1 MTFPGETFRSLQSR
15 NFRLFM
21 TSQVVSMTG
30 IWMQRMATVWLV
42 LSLTDSPF
50 LSSANDFASQIPI
63 LVLGLFS
70 GALVDRVDK
79 KHLIQVTQFM
89 LLLIALLMG
98 FLTLSQR
105 ASYPIILMVSIL
117 LGSINAFDMP
127 ARQACISQMV
137 DRPDFLSNAIALNS
151 AVFNLSRVIGPSAAG
166 FIVAAVGEGYCFLL
180 TGLAFLAPIYA
191 LFIMRLPRY
200 QGSPGTPQTSVGRS
214 IREGF
219 VYVGENRHLGI
230 VLLLMCAVSFLG
242 MPIYVTF
249 SALVKLVLREDASL
263 FGLILGGV
271 GLGALSS
278 TIRIASDPSI
288 RGFPARMFFALIIMG
303 TGLLFMALARNRWI
317 LLPMSALVGGGLV
330 YSTTGCNTMLQSF
343 ISDEMRGRVMSLYV
357 MAFSGFAPL
366 GSLAAGAIM
375 NRFGVTWSILL
386 QGAGCFLTAAVFR
399 CFVKVLDRNIRALY
413 GEKEEESKGAIA
425 EGKCAIAEGKSK
437 SLEARNI

>member
-1 MTFPGETFRSLQSR
+1 
-15 NFRLFM
+15 M

-30 IWMQRMATVWLV
+30 IWMQRMVTVWLV

-50 LSSANDFASQIPI
+50 RSSSNDFASQIPI

-70 GALVDRVDK
+70 GALVDRIDK
-79 KHLIQVTQFM
+79 KHLIQATQFM

-105 ASYPIILMVSIL
+105 VSYPIILMVSIL

-137 DRPDFLSNAIALNS
+137 DCPDCLANAIALNS
-151 AVFNLSRVIGPSAAG
+151 AVFNLSRAG

-191 LFIMRLPRY
+191 LFIMRLPP
-200 QGSPGTPQTSVGRS
+200 QAPPETPRPSVVLS
-214 IREGF
+214 IREGLA
-219 VYVGENRHLGI
+219 YVKENRHLEI

-249 SALVKLVLREDASL
+249 SALVKMVLREDASL
-263 FGLILGGV
+263 FGLILSGV

-278 TIRIASDPSI
+278 TIRIASARSS
-288 RGFPARMFFALIIMG
+288 RGFPSRMFWALIVMG
-303 TGLLFMALARNRWI
+303 VGLLSMALVRNRWI

-343 ISDEMRGRVMSLYV
+343 ISDDMRGRVMSLYV

-375 NRFGVTWSILL
+375 NRVGVTWAILL
-386 QGAGCFLTAAVFR
+386 QGAGCFLTAAVFW
-399 CFVKVLDRNIRALY
+399 CSVKILDRNIRTLY
-413 GEKEEESKGAIA
+413 GEKEEESEGAIS
-425 EGKCAIAEGKSK
+425 EGKSK
-437 SLEARNI
+437 SLEAQNI

>member
-1 MTFPGETFRSLQSR
+1 MFSGETFRSLQSR

-50 LSSANDFASQIPI
+50 RSSSNDFASQIPI

-70 GALVDRVDK
+70 GALVDRIDK
-79 KHLIQVTQFM
+79 KHLIQATQFM

-137 DRPDFLSNAIALNS
+137 DCPDCLANAIALNS
-151 AVFNLSRVIGPSAAG
+151 AVFNLSRVIGPSVAG

-191 LFIMRLPRY
+191 LFIMRLPP
-200 QGSPGTPQTSVGRS
+200 QAPPETPRPSVVLS
-214 IREGF
+214 IREGLA
-219 VYVGENRHLGI
+219 YVKENRHLEI

-249 SALVKLVLREDASL
+249 SALVKMVLREDASL
-263 FGLILGGV
+263 FGLILSGV

-278 TIRIASDPSI
+278 TIRIASARSI
-288 RGFPARMFFALIIMG
+288 RGFPSRMFWALIVMG
-303 TGLLFMALARNRWI
+303 VGLLSMALVRNRWI

-343 ISDEMRGRVMSLYV
+343 ISDDMRGRVMSLYV

-375 NRFGVTWSILL
+375 NRVGVTWAILL

-413 GEKEEESKGAIA
+413 GEKEEESEGAIS
-425 EGKCAIAEGKSK
+425 EGKSK
-437 SLEARNI
+437 SLEAQNI

>member
-1 MTFPGETFRSLQSR
+1 MTFSRETFRSLQSR

-50 LSSANDFASQIPI
+50 LSSSNDFASQIPV

-70 GALVDRVDK
+70 GALIDRVDK

-98 FLTLSQR
+98 SLTLSQR
-105 ASYPIILMVSIL
+105 ASYPVILMVSIL

-127 ARQACISQMV
+127 ARQACISEMV

-151 AVFNLSRVIGPSAAG
+151 AVFNLSRVIGPSVAG

-191 LFIMRLPRY
+191 LFIMRLPP
-200 QGSPGTPQTSVGRS
+200 QAPPETPRAGVGQSV
-214 IREGF
+214 REGL
-219 VYVGENRHLGI
+219 VYIGENRHLGV

-263 FGLILGGV
+263 FGLILGCV

-278 TIRIASDPSI
+278 TMRIASAPSI
-288 RGFPARMFFALIIMG
+288 RGFPARMFWALIVMG
-303 TGLLFMALARNRWI
+303 TGLLSMALARNRWI

-330 YSTTGCNTMLQSF
+330 YSTTGCNTMLQTF
-343 ISDEMRGRVMSLYV
+343 ISDDMRGRVMSLYV

-375 NRFGVTWSILL
+375 SRVGVTWSILF
-386 QGAGCFLTAAVFR
+386 QGAGCFLTATVFR
-399 CFVKVLDRNIRALY
+399 CFVKALDRNIRALY
-413 GEKEEESKGAIA
+413 GDKEEESESAIS
-425 EGKCAIAEGKSK
+425 EGKSK
-437 SLEARNI
+437 SLEAQNI

>member
-1 MTFPGETFRSLQSR
+1 
-15 NFRLFM
+15 M

-50 LSSANDFASQIPI
+50 RSSSNDFASQIPI

-70 GALVDRVDK
+70 GALVDRIDK
-79 KHLIQVTQFM
+79 KHLIQATQFM

-105 ASYPIILMVSIL
+105 VSYPIILMVSIL

-137 DRPDFLSNAIALNS
+137 DCPDCLANAIALNS
-151 AVFNLSRVIGPSAAG
+151 AVFNLSRVIGPSVAG

-191 LFIMRLPRY
+191 LFIMRLPP
-200 QGSPGTPQTSVGRS
+200 QAPPETPRPSVVLS
-214 IREGF
+214 IREGLA
-219 VYVGENRHLGI
+219 YVKENRHLEI

-249 SALVKLVLREDASL
+249 SALVKMVLREDASL
-263 FGLILGGV
+263 FGLILSGV

-278 TIRIASDPSI
+278 TIRIASARSI
-288 RGFPARMFFALIIMG
+288 RGFPSRMFWALIVMG
-303 TGLLFMALARNRWI
+303 VGLLSMALVRNRWI

-375 NRFGVTWSILL
+375 NRVGVTWAILL

-413 GEKEEESKGAIA
+413 GEKEEESEGAIS
-425 EGKCAIAEGKSK
+425 EGKSK
-437 SLEARNI
+437 SLEAQNI

>member
-1 MTFPGETFRSLQSR
+1 
-15 NFRLFM
+15 M

-50 LSSANDFASQIPI
+50 RSSSNDFASQIPI

-70 GALVDRVDK
+70 GALVDRIDK
-79 KHLIQVTQFM
+79 KHLIQATQFM

-137 DRPDFLSNAIALNS
+137 DCPDCLANAIALNS
-151 AVFNLSRVIGPSAAG
+151 AVFNLSRVIGPSVAG

-191 LFIMRLPRY
+191 LFIMRLPP
-200 QGSPGTPQTSVGRS
+200 QAPPETPRPSVVLS
-214 IREGF
+214 IREGLA
-219 VYVGENRHLGI
+219 YVKENRHLEI

-249 SALVKLVLREDASL
+249 SALVKMVLREDASL

-278 TIRIASDPSI
+278 TIRIASARSI
-288 RGFPARMFFALIIMG
+288 RGFPSRMFWALIVMG
-303 TGLLFMALARNRWI
+303 VGLLSMALVRNRWI

-375 NRFGVTWSILL
+375 NRVGVTWAILL
-386 QGAGCFLTAAVFR
+386 QGAGCFLTAAIFR
-399 CFVKVLDRNIRALY
+399 CFVKVLDRNIRTLY
-413 GEKEEESKGAIA
+413 GEKEEESEGAIS
-425 EGKCAIAEGKSK
+425 EGKSK
-437 SLEARNI
+437 SLEAQNI

>member
-1 MTFPGETFRSLQSR
+1 MMFSGETFRSLQSR

-50 LSSANDFASQIPI
+50 RSSSNDFASQIPI

-70 GALVDRVDK
+70 GALVDRIDK
-79 KHLIQVTQFM
+79 KHLIQATQFM

-105 ASYPIILMVSIL
+105 VSYPIILMVSIL

-137 DRPDFLSNAIALNS
+137 DCPDCLANAIALNS
-151 AVFNLSRVIGPSAAG
+151 AVFNLSRVIGPSVAG

-191 LFIMRLPRY
+191 LFIMRLPP
-200 QGSPGTPQTSVGRS
+200 QAPPETPRPSVVLS
-214 IREGF
+214 IREGLA
-219 VYVGENRHLGI
+219 YVKENRHLEI

-249 SALVKLVLREDASL
+249 SALVKMVLREDASL
-263 FGLILGGV
+263 FGLILSGV

-278 TIRIASDPSI
+278 TIRIASAWSI
-288 RGFPARMFFALIIMG
+288 RGFPSRMFWALIVMG
-303 TGLLFMALARNRWI
+303 VGLLSMALVRNRWI

-343 ISDEMRGRVMSLYV
+343 ISDDMRGRVMSLYV

-375 NRFGVTWSILL
+375 NRVGVTWAILL

-399 CFVKVLDRNIRALY
+399 CFVKGLDRNIRALY
-413 GEKEEESKGAIA
+413 GEKVEESEGAIS
-425 EGKCAIAEGKSK
+425 EGKSK
-437 SLEARNI
+437 SLEAQNI

>member
-1 MTFPGETFRSLQSR
+1 
-15 NFRLFM
+15 M

-30 IWMQRMATVWLV
+30 IWMQRMVTVWLV

-50 LSSANDFASQIPI
+50 RSSSNDFASQIPI

-70 GALVDRVDK
+70 GALIDRVDK
-79 KHLIQVTQFM
+79 KHLIQATQFM

-105 ASYPIILMVSIL
+105 VSYPIILMVSIL

-137 DRPDFLSNAIALNS
+137 DRPECLSNAIALNS
-151 AVFNLSRVIGPSAAG
+151 AVFNLSRVIGPSVAG

-191 LFIMRLPRY
+191 LFIMRLPP
-200 QGSPGTPQTSVGRS
+200 QAPPETPRPSVVLS
-214 IREGF
+214 IREGLA
-219 VYVGENRHLGI
+219 YVKENRHLEI

-249 SALVKLVLREDASL
+249 SALVKMVLREDASL
-263 FGLILGGV
+263 FGLILSGV

-278 TIRIASDPSI
+278 TIRIASARSI
-288 RGFPARMFFALIIMG
+288 RGFPSRMFWALIVMG
-303 TGLLFMALARNRWI
+303 VGLLSMALVRNRWI

-343 ISDEMRGRVMSLYV
+343 ISDDMRGRVMSLYV

-375 NRFGVTWSILL
+375 NRVGVTWAILL

-399 CFVKVLDRNIRALY
+399 CFVKILDRNIQALY
-413 GEKEEESKGAIA
+413 GEKEEESEGAIS
-425 EGKCAIAEGKSK
+425 EGKSK
-437 SLEARNI
+437 SLEAQNI

>member
-1 MTFPGETFRSLQSR
+1 MTFSGETFRSLQSR

-30 IWMQRMATVWLV
+30 IWMQRMVTVWLV

-50 LSSANDFASQIPI
+50 RSSSNDFASQIPI

-70 GALVDRVDK
+70 GALVDRIDK
-79 KHLIQVTQFM
+79 KRLIQATQFM

-137 DRPDFLSNAIALNS
+137 DCPDCLANAIALNS
-151 AVFNLSRVIGPSAAG
+151 AVFNLSRVIGPSVAG

-191 LFIMRLPRY
+191 LFIMRLPP
-200 QGSPGTPQTSVGRS
+200 QAPPETPRPSVVLS
-214 IREGF
+214 IREGLA
-219 VYVGENRHLGI
+219 YVKENRHLEI

-249 SALVKLVLREDASL
+249 SALVKMVLREDASL
-263 FGLILGGV
+263 FGLILSGV

-278 TIRIASDPSI
+278 TIRIASARSI
-288 RGFPARMFFALIIMG
+288 RGFPSRMFWALIVMG
-303 TGLLFMALARNRWI
+303 VGLLSMALVRNRWI

-343 ISDEMRGRVMSLYV
+343 ISDDMRGRVMSLYV

-375 NRFGVTWSILL
+375 NRVGVTWAILL

-413 GEKEEESKGAIA
+413 GEKEEESEGAIS
-425 EGKCAIAEGKSK
+425 EGKSK
-437 SLEARNI
+437 SLEAQNI

>member
-1 MTFPGETFRSLQSR
+1 
-15 NFRLFM
+15 M

-30 IWMQRMATVWLV
+30 IWMQRMVTVWLV

-50 LSSANDFASQIPI
+50 RSSSNDFASQIPI

-70 GALVDRVDK
+70 GALVDRIDK
-79 KHLIQVTQFM
+79 KHLIQATQFM

-105 ASYPIILMVSIL
+105 VSYPIILMVSIL

-137 DRPDFLSNAIALNS
+137 DCPDCLANAIALNS
-151 AVFNLSRVIGPSAAG
+151 AVFNLSRVIGPSVAG

-191 LFIMRLPRY
+191 LFIMRLPP
-200 QGSPGTPQTSVGRS
+200 QAPPETPRPSVVLS
-214 IREGF
+214 IREGLA
-219 VYVGENRHLGI
+219 YVKENRHLEI

-249 SALVKLVLREDASL
+249 SALVKMVLREDASL
-263 FGLILGGV
+263 FGLILGCV

-278 TIRIASDPSI
+278 TMRIASAPSI
-288 RGFPARMFFALIIMG
+288 RGFPARMFWALIVMG
-303 TGLLFMALARNRWI
+303 VGLLSMALVRNRWI
-317 LLPMSALVGGGLV
+317 LLSMSALVGGGLV

-343 ISDEMRGRVMSLYV
+343 ISDDMRGRVMSLYV

-375 NRFGVTWSILL
+375 NRVGVTWAILL

-413 GEKEEESKGAIA
+413 GEKKEESEGAIS
-425 EGKCAIAEGKSK
+425 EGKSK
-437 SLEARNI
+437 SLEAQNI

>member
-1 MTFPGETFRSLQSR
+1 MMFSGETFRSLQSR

-30 IWMQRMATVWLV
+30 IWMQRMVTVWLV

-50 LSSANDFASQIPI
+50 RSSSNDFASQIPI

-70 GALVDRVDK
+70 GALVDRIDK
-79 KHLIQVTQFM
+79 KHLIQATQFM

-137 DRPDFLSNAIALNS
+137 DRPDCLANAIALNS
-151 AVFNLSRVIGPSAAG
+151 AVFNLSRVIGPSVAG

-191 LFIMRLPRY
+191 LFIMRLPP
-200 QGSPGTPQTSVGRS
+200 QAPPETPRPSVVLS
-214 IREGF
+214 IREGLA
-219 VYVGENRHLGI
+219 YVKENRHLEI

-249 SALVKLVLREDASL
+249 SALVKMVLREDASL
-263 FGLILGGV
+263 FGLILSGV

-278 TIRIASDPSI
+278 TIRIASARSI
-288 RGFPARMFFALIIMG
+288 RGFPSRMFWALIVMG
-303 TGLLFMALARNRWI
+303 VGLLSMALVRNRWI

-330 YSTTGCNTMLQSF
+330 YSTTGCNTMLQTF
-343 ISDEMRGRVMSLYV
+343 ISDDMRGRVMSLYV

-375 NRFGVTWSILL
+375 NRVGVTWAILL

-413 GEKEEESKGAIA
+413 GEKEEESEGAIS
-425 EGKCAIAEGKSK
+425 EGKSK
-437 SLEARNI
+437 SLEAQNI

>member
-1 MTFPGETFRSLQSR
+1 
-15 NFRLFM
+15 M

-30 IWMQRMATVWLV
+30 IWMQRMVTVWLV

-50 LSSANDFASQIPI
+50 RSSSNDFASQIPI

-70 GALVDRVDK
+70 GALVDRIDK
-79 KHLIQVTQFM
+79 KHLIQATQFM

-105 ASYPIILMVSIL
+105 VSYPIILMVSIL

-137 DRPDFLSNAIALNS
+137 DCPDCLANAIALNS
-151 AVFNLSRVIGPSAAG
+151 AVFNLSRVIGPSVAG

-191 LFIMRLPRY
+191 LFIMRLPP
-200 QGSPGTPQTSVGRS
+200 QAPPETPRPSVVLS
-214 IREGF
+214 IREGLA
-219 VYVGENRHLGI
+219 YVKENRHLEI

-249 SALVKLVLREDASL
+249 SALVKMVLREDASL
-263 FGLILGGV
+263 FGLILSGV

-278 TIRIASDPSI
+278 TIRIASAPSI
-288 RGFPARMFFALIIMG
+288 RGFPARMFWALIVMG
-303 TGLLFMALARNRWI
+303 VGLLSMALVRNRWI

-343 ISDEMRGRVMSLYV
+343 ISDDMRGRVMSLYV

-375 NRFGVTWSILL
+375 NRVGVTWAILL

-413 GEKEEESKGAIA
+413 GEKEEESEGAIS
-425 EGKCAIAEGKSK
+425 EGKSK
-437 SLEARNI
+437 SLEAQNI

>member
-1 MTFPGETFRSLQSR
+1 MMFSGETFRSLQSR

-30 IWMQRMATVWLV
+30 IWMQRMVTVWLV

-50 LSSANDFASQIPI
+50 RSSSNDFASQIPI

-70 GALVDRVDK
+70 GALVDRIDK
-79 KHLIQVTQFM
+79 KHLIQATQFM

-105 ASYPIILMVSIL
+105 VSYPIILMVSIL

-137 DRPDFLSNAIALNS
+137 DCPDCLANAIALNS
-151 AVFNLSRVIGPSAAG
+151 AVFNLSRVIGPSVAG

-191 LFIMRLPRY
+191 LFIMRLPP
-200 QGSPGTPQTSVGRS
+200 QAPPETPRPSVVLS
-214 IREGF
+214 IREGLA
-219 VYVGENRHLGI
+219 YVKENRHLEI

-249 SALVKLVLREDASL
+249 SALVKMVLREDASL
-263 FGLILGGV
+263 FGLILSGV

-278 TIRIASDPSI
+278 TIRIASARSI
-288 RGFPARMFFALIIMG
+288 RGFPSRMFWALIVMG
-303 TGLLFMALARNRWI
+303 VGLLSMALVRNRWI

-343 ISDEMRGRVMSLYV
+343 ISDDMRGRVMSLYV

-375 NRFGVTWSILL
+375 NRVGVTWAILL

-413 GEKEEESKGAIA
+413 GEKEEESEGAIS
-425 EGKCAIAEGKSK
+425 EGKSK
-437 SLEARNI
+437 SLEAQNI

>member
-1 MTFPGETFRSLQSR
+1 MMFSGETFRSLQSR

-30 IWMQRMATVWLV
+30 IWMQRMVTVWLV

-50 LSSANDFASQIPI
+50 RSSSNDFASQTPI

-70 GALVDRVDK
+70 GALVDRIDK
-79 KHLIQVTQFM
+79 KHLIQATQFM

-105 ASYPIILMVSIL
+105 VSYPIILMVSIL

-137 DRPDFLSNAIALNS
+137 DCPDCLANAIALNS
-151 AVFNLSRVIGPSAAG
+151 AVFNLSRVIGPSVAG

-191 LFIMRLPRY
+191 LFIMRLPP
-200 QGSPGTPQTSVGRS
+200 QAPPETPRPSVVLS
-214 IREGF
+214 IREGIA
-219 VYVGENRHLGI
+219 YVKENRHLEI

-263 FGLILGGV
+263 FGLILSGV

-278 TIRIASDPSI
+278 TIRIASARSI
-288 RGFPARMFFALIIMG
+288 RGFPSRMFWALIVMG
-303 TGLLFMALARNRWI
+303 VGLLSMALVRNRWI
-317 LLPMSALVGGGLV
+317 LLPMSALVGGGVV
-330 YSTTGCNTMLQSF
+330 YSTTGCNTMLQTF
-343 ISDEMRGRVMSLYV
+343 ISDDMRGRVMSLYV

-375 NRFGVTWSILL
+375 NRVGVTWAILL

-399 CFVKVLDRNIRALY
+399 CFVKILDRNIRALY
-413 GEKEEESKGAIA
+413 GEKEEESEGAIS
-425 EGKCAIAEGKSK
+425 EGKSK
-437 SLEARNI
+437 SLEAQNI

>member
-1 MTFPGETFRSLQSR
+1 
-15 NFRLFM
+15 M

-50 LSSANDFASQIPI
+50 RSSSNDFASQIPI

-70 GALVDRVDK
+70 GALVDRIDK
-79 KHLIQVTQFM
+79 KHLIQATQFM

-105 ASYPIILMVSIL
+105 VSYPIILMVSIL

-137 DRPDFLSNAIALNS
+137 DCPDCLANAIALNS
-151 AVFNLSRVIGPSAAG
+151 AVFNLSRVIGPSVAG

-191 LFIMRLPRY
+191 LFIMRLPP
-200 QGSPGTPQTSVGRS
+200 QAPPETPRPSVVLS
-214 IREGF
+214 IREGLA
-219 VYVGENRHLGI
+219 YVKENRHLEI

-249 SALVKLVLREDASL
+249 SALVKMVLREDASL
-263 FGLILGGV
+263 FGLILSGV

-278 TIRIASDPSI
+278 TIRIASAWSI
-288 RGFPARMFFALIIMG
+288 RGFPSRMFWALIVMG
-303 TGLLFMALARNRWI
+303 VGLLSMALVRNRWI

-343 ISDEMRGRVMSLYV
+343 ISDDMRGRVMSLYV

-375 NRFGVTWSILL
+375 NRVGVTWAILL

-399 CFVKVLDRNIRALY
+399 CFVKGLDRNIRALY
-413 GEKEEESKGAIA
+413 GEKEEESEGAIS
-425 EGKCAIAEGKSK
+425 EGKSK
-437 SLEARNI
+437 SLEAQNI

>member
-1 MTFPGETFRSLQSR
+1 MMFSEETFRSLQSR

-50 LSSANDFASQIPI
+50 RSSSNDFASQIPI

-70 GALVDRVDK
+70 GALVDRIDK
-79 KHLIQVTQFM
+79 KHLIQATQFM

-137 DRPDFLSNAIALNS
+137 DCPDCLANAIALNS
-151 AVFNLSRVIGPSAAG
+151 AVFNLSRVIGPSVAG

-191 LFIMRLPRY
+191 LFIMRLPP
-200 QGSPGTPQTSVGRS
+200 QAPPETPRPSVVLS
-214 IREGF
+214 IREGLA
-219 VYVGENRHLGI
+219 YVKENRHLEI

-249 SALVKLVLREDASL
+249 SALVKMVLREDASL
-263 FGLILGGV
+263 FGLILSGV

-278 TIRIASDPSI
+278 TIRIASARSI
-288 RGFPARMFFALIIMG
+288 RGFPSRMFWALIVMG
-303 TGLLFMALARNRWI
+303 VGLLSMALVRNRWI

-375 NRFGVTWSILL
+375 NRVGVTWAILL
-386 QGAGCFLTAAVFR
+386 QGAGCFLTAAIFR
-399 CFVKVLDRNIRALY
+399 CFVKVLDRNIRTLY
-413 GEKEEESKGAIA
+413 GEKEEESEGAIS
-425 EGKCAIAEGKSK
+425 EGKSK
-437 SLEARNI
+437 SLEAQNI

>member
-1 MTFPGETFRSLQSR
+1 MMFSGETFRSLQSR

-70 GALVDRVDK
+70 GALIDRVDK
-79 KHLIQVTQFM
+79 KHLIQATQFM

-105 ASYPIILMVSIL
+105 VSYPIILMVSIL

-137 DRPDFLSNAIALNS
+137 DCPDCLANAIALNS
-151 AVFNLSRVIGPSAAG
+151 AVFNLSRVIGPSVAG

-191 LFIMRLPRY
+191 LFIMRLPP
-200 QGSPGTPQTSVGRS
+200 QAPPETPRPSVVLS
-214 IREGF
+214 IREGLA
-219 VYVGENRHLGI
+219 YVKENRHLEI

-249 SALVKLVLREDASL
+249 SALVKMVLREDASL
-263 FGLILGGV
+263 FGLILSGV

-278 TIRIASDPSI
+278 TIRIASARSI
-288 RGFPARMFFALIIMG
+288 RGFPSRMFWALIVMG
-303 TGLLFMALARNRWI
+303 VGLLSMALVRNRWI

-375 NRFGVTWSILL
+375 NRVGVTWAILL

-399 CFVKVLDRNIRALY
+399 CFVKILDRNIQALY
-413 GEKEEESKGAIA
+413 GEKEEESEGAIS
-425 EGKCAIAEGKSK
+425 EGKSK
-437 SLEARNI
+437 SLEAQNI

>member
-1 MTFPGETFRSLQSR
+1 
-15 NFRLFM
+15 M

-30 IWMQRMATVWLV
+30 IWMQRMVTVWLV

-50 LSSANDFASQIPI
+50 RSSSNDFASQIPI

-70 GALVDRVDK
+70 GALVDRIDK

-137 DRPDFLSNAIALNS
+137 DCPDCLANAIALNS
-151 AVFNLSRVIGPSAAG
+151 AVFNLSRVIGPSVAG

-191 LFIMRLPRY
+191 LFIMRLPP
-200 QGSPGTPQTSVGRS
+200 QAPPETPRPSVVLS
-214 IREGF
+214 IREGLA
-219 VYVGENRHLGI
+219 YVKENRHLEI

-249 SALVKLVLREDASL
+249 SALVKMVLREDASL
-263 FGLILGGV
+263 FGLILSGV

-278 TIRIASDPSI
+278 TIRIASAPSI
-288 RGFPARMFFALIIMG
+288 RGFPARMFWALIVMG
-303 TGLLFMALARNRWI
+303 VGLLSMALVRNRWI

-343 ISDEMRGRVMSLYV
+343 ISDDMRGRVMSLYV

-375 NRFGVTWSILL
+375 NRVGVTWAILL

-413 GEKEEESKGAIA
+413 GEKEEESEGAIS
-425 EGKCAIAEGKSK
+425 EGKSK
-437 SLEARNI
+437 SLEAQNI

>member
-1 MTFPGETFRSLQSR
+1 MMFSGETFRSLQSR

-30 IWMQRMATVWLV
+30 IWMQRMVTVWLV

-50 LSSANDFASQIPI
+50 RSSSNDFASQIPI

-70 GALVDRVDK
+70 GALVDRIDK
-79 KHLIQVTQFM
+79 KHLIQATQFM

-105 ASYPIILMVSIL
+105 VSYPIILMVSIL

-137 DRPDFLSNAIALNS
+137 DCPDCLANAIALNS
-151 AVFNLSRVIGPSAAG
+151 AVFNLSRVIGPSVAG

-191 LFIMRLPRY
+191 LFIMRLPP
-200 QGSPGTPQTSVGRS
+200 QAPPETPRPSVVLS
-214 IREGF
+214 IREGLA
-219 VYVGENRHLGI
+219 YVKENRHLEI

-249 SALVKLVLREDASL
+249 SALVKMVLREDASL
-263 FGLILGGV
+263 FGLILSGV

-278 TIRIASDPSI
+278 TIRIASARSI
-288 RGFPARMFFALIIMG
+288 RGFPSRMFWALIVMG
-303 TGLLFMALARNRWI
+303 VGLLSMALVRNRWI

-343 ISDEMRGRVMSLYV
+343 ISGEMRGRVMSLYV

-375 NRFGVTWSILL
+375 NRVGVTWAILL

-413 GEKEEESKGAIA
+413 GEKEEESEGAIS
-425 EGKCAIAEGKSK
+425 EGKSK
-437 SLEARNI
+437 SLEAQNI

>member
-1 MTFPGETFRSLQSR
+1 MMFSGETFRSLQSR

-50 LSSANDFASQIPI
+50 RSSSNDFASQIPI

-70 GALVDRVDK
+70 GALVDRIDK
-79 KHLIQVTQFM
+79 KHLIQATQFM

-137 DRPDFLSNAIALNS
+137 DCPDCLANAIALNS
-151 AVFNLSRVIGPSAAG
+151 AVFNLSRVIGPSVAG

-191 LFIMRLPRY
+191 LFIMRLPP
-200 QGSPGTPQTSVGRS
+200 QAPPETPRPSVVLS

-219 VYVGENRHLGI
+219 AYVKENRHLEI

-249 SALVKLVLREDASL
+249 SALVKMVLREDASL
-263 FGLILGGV
+263 FGLILSGV

-278 TIRIASDPSI
+278 TIRIASARSI
-288 RGFPARMFFALIIMG
+288 RGFPSRMFWALIVMG
-303 TGLLFMALARNRWI
+303 VGLLSMALVRNRWI

-343 ISDEMRGRVMSLYV
+343 ISDDMRGRVMSLYV

-375 NRFGVTWSILL
+375 NRVGVTWAILL

-413 GEKEEESKGAIA
+413 GEKEEESEGAIS
-425 EGKCAIAEGKSK
+425 EGKSK
-437 SLEARNI
+437 SLEAQNI

>member
-1 MTFPGETFRSLQSR
+1 MMFSGETFRSLQSR

-30 IWMQRMATVWLV
+30 IWMQRMVTVWLV

-50 LSSANDFASQIPI
+50 RSSSNDFASQIPI

-70 GALVDRVDK
+70 GALVDRIDK
-79 KHLIQVTQFM
+79 KHLIQATQFM

-105 ASYPIILMVSIL
+105 VSYPIILMVSIL

-137 DRPDFLSNAIALNS
+137 DCPDCLANAIALNS
-151 AVFNLSRVIGPSAAG
+151 AVFNLSRVIGPSVAG

-191 LFIMRLPRY
+191 LFIMRLPP
-200 QGSPGTPQTSVGRS
+200 QAPPETPRPSVVLS
-214 IREGF
+214 IREGLA
-219 VYVGENRHLGI
+219 YVKENRHLEI

-249 SALVKLVLREDASL
+249 SALVKMVLREDASL
-263 FGLILGGV
+263 FGLILSGV

-278 TIRIASDPSI
+278 TIRIASAWSI
-288 RGFPARMFFALIIMG
+288 RGFPSRMFWALIVMG
-303 TGLLFMALARNRWI
+303 VGLLSMALVRNRWI

-343 ISDEMRGRVMSLYV
+343 ISDDMRGRVMSLYV

-375 NRFGVTWSILL
+375 NRVGVTWAILL

-413 GEKEEESKGAIA
+413 GEKEEESEGAIS
-425 EGKCAIAEGKSK
+425 EGKSK
-437 SLEARNI
+437 SLEAQNI

>member
-1 MTFPGETFRSLQSR
+1 MMFSGETFRSLQSR

-50 LSSANDFASQIPI
+50 RSSSNDFASQIPI

-70 GALVDRVDK
+70 GALVDRIDK
-79 KHLIQVTQFM
+79 KHLIQATQFM

-105 ASYPIILMVSIL
+105 VSYPIILMVSIL

-137 DRPDFLSNAIALNS
+137 DCPDCLANAIALNS
-151 AVFNLSRVIGPSAAG
+151 AVFNLSRVIGPSVAG

-191 LFIMRLPRY
+191 LFIMRLPP
-200 QGSPGTPQTSVGRS
+200 QAPPETPRPSVVLS
-214 IREGF
+214 IREGLA
-219 VYVGENRHLGI
+219 YVKENRHLEI

-249 SALVKLVLREDASL
+249 SALVKMVLREDASL
-263 FGLILGGV
+263 FGLILGCV

-278 TIRIASDPSI
+278 TIRIASARSI
-288 RGFPARMFFALIIMG
+288 RGFPSRMFWALIVMG
-303 TGLLFMALARNRWI
+303 VGLLSMALVRNRWI

-375 NRFGVTWSILL
+375 NRVGVTWAILL

-399 CFVKVLDRNIRALY
+399 CFVKILDRNIQALY
-413 GEKEEESKGAIA
+413 GEKEEESEGAIS
-425 EGKCAIAEGKSK
+425 EGKSK
-437 SLEARNI
+437 SLEAQNI

>member
-50 LSSANDFASQIPI
+50 LSSSNDFASQIPV

-70 GALVDRVDK
+70 GALIDRVDK

-98 FLTLSQR
+98 SLTLSQR
-105 ASYPIILMVSIL
+105 ASYPVILMVSVL

-137 DRPDFLSNAIALNS
+137 DRPECLSNAIALNS
-151 AVFNLSRVIGPSAAG
+151 AVFNLSRVIGPSLAG

-191 LFIMRLPRY
+191 LFIMRLPP
-200 QGSPGTPQTSVGRS
+200 QAPPETPRASVGQS
-214 IREGF
+214 VREGL
-219 VYVGENRHLGI
+219 VYIGENRHLGV

-425 EGKCAIAEGKSK
+425 EGKSK
-437 SLEARNI
+437 SLEARNIEARNI